1 VRPDFLPLSRPS
13 IGPQEIEE
21 VTACLRSGWL
31 TSGPRVTRFEEAF
44 AETVGVAH
52 AVAMSSAT
60 AGLHLALLAAGVG
73 PGDEVVTT
81 PMTWASTGNMIF
93 AVGARPVFV
102 DIDSGTLNID
112 PEAVARAITPRTRAL
127 LPVHFAGQPVDL
139 DRLRAI
145 AADHGLALIEDA
157 AHALGTTYRGRPIGG
172 GSAAAVFSFHPIK
185 AITTGEGGMVATDD
199 AALADRL
206 RLLRFHGIAR
216 DAWSRYGRRGNPG
229 YDIVALGFKYNMTDL
244 QAALGLAQLARLQ
257 EFVEARTRIAA
268 WYREALAQVPAVEM
282 LAPVSYPARHAWHL
296 LVVRLRLEALRL
308 GRDEVMDGLL
318 AANIGVG
325 LHFKALHLHRLYRE
339 QLARLEEF
347 IEARTR
353 IASWYAEA
361 LRSIPGVEM
370 LEPVRYPARHAWHLL
385 VVRLQLE
392 VIGIGRDAVME
403 ELLAANI
410 GVGLHFK
417 ALHLHRLYR
426 EQLALGPDALPHA
439 TSASE
444 RILSLP
450 LFPGMT
456 REDVKDAAGALEEIL
471 RRHAA

>member
-1 VRPDFLPLSRPS
+1 MPCRRRPDRMKGFLTGSRRIDSASGWSANLAAPRRNESWAATARAFSRRIKRGIIEAPNRHVRRRAADPSKSGMAAATPSAPWHRLGALLWRGALAGRGDLARLRRTELPSEKRSRVRADFLPLSRPS

-81 PMTWASTGNMIF
+81 PMTWASTGNMIL

-102 DIDSGTLNID
+102 DVDPGTLNID
-112 PEAVARAITPRTRAL
+112 PEAVASAITPRTRA
-127 LPVHFAGQPVDL
+127 
-139 DRLRAI
+139 
-145 AADHGLALIEDA
+145 
-157 AHALGTTYRGRPIGG
+157 RPIGG

-268 WYREALAQVPAVEM
+268 WYREALARVPAVEM

-296 LVVRLRLEALRL
+296 LVVRLGLEALRL

-339 QLARLEEF
+339 QLA
-347 IEARTR
+347 
-353 IASWYAEA
+353 
-361 LRSIPGVEM
+361 LR
-370 LEPVRYPARHAWHLL
+370 
-385 VVRLQLE
+385 
-392 VIGIGRDAVME
+392 
-403 ELLAANI
+403 
-410 GVGLHFK
+410 
-417 ALHLHRLYR
+417 
-426 EQLALGPDALPHA
+426 PDALPHA

-456 REDVKDAAGALEEIL
+456 REDVEDVASALAEIL

>member
-1 VRPDFLPLSRPS
+1 
-13 IGPQEIEE
+13 
-21 VTACLRSGWL
+21 
-31 TSGPRVTRFEEAF
+31 
-44 AETVGVAH
+44 
-52 AVAMSSAT
+52 
-60 AGLHLALLAAGVG
+60 
-73 PGDEVVTT
+73 
-81 PMTWASTGNMIF
+81 
-93 AVGARPVFV
+93 
-102 DIDSGTLNID
+102 
-112 PEAVARAITPRTRAL
+112 
-127 LPVHFAGQPVDL
+127 
-139 DRLRAI
+139 
-145 AADHGLALIEDA
+145 LIEDA

-268 WYREALAQVPAVEM
+268 WYREALPRVPAVEM

-296 LVVRLRLEALRL
+296 LVVRLRLEALRV

-339 QLARLEEF
+339 QLA
-347 IEARTR
+347 
-353 IASWYAEA
+353 
-361 LRSIPGVEM
+361 LR
-370 LEPVRYPARHAWHLL
+370 
-385 VVRLQLE
+385 
-392 VIGIGRDAVME
+392 
-403 ELLAANI
+403 
-410 GVGLHFK
+410 
-417 ALHLHRLYR
+417 
-426 EQLALGPDALPHA
+426 PDALPHA

-456 REDVKDAAGALEEIL
+456 REDVEDVASALEEIL